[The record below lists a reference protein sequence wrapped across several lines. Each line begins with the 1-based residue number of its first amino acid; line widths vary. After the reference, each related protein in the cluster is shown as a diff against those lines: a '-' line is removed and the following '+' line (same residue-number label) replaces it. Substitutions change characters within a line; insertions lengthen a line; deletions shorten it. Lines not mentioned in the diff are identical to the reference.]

1 MLTSHL
7 DHDGPASLRHTAG
20 AACACTHGCGCDGS
34 EQGCLCPAPRATKA
48 TRSTRAARHTGTGQR
63 RRWAGIAA
71 AAAAIGAMTA
81 LSACAFTG
89 KRVPPGL
96 DVAAVRLSENAA
108 YRVSYASQP
117 APVPINQLHRWTLHV
132 ATADGRPV
140 TDAQIKVDG
149 DMPQHGHGL
158 PTRPRV
164 TANLGNGDYQ
174 VDGIRFQMGGWWVM
188 EFTIDA
194 RGRRDVAK
202 FNLMLQP

>member
-1 MLTSHL
+1 MPTSHL
-7 DHDGPASLRHTAG
+7 DHAVPTSMRHTAG
-20 AACACTHGCGCDGS
+20 AACACSHGCGCDGG
-34 EQGCLCPAPRATKA
+34 EQGCLCPAPRATR
-48 TRSTRAARHTGTGQR
+48 TTRATRHTGTAQR

-96 DVAAVRLSENAA
+96 DVAAVRTSENAA

-132 ATADGRPV
+132 ETADGRPV

-194 RGRRDVAK
+194 GGRRDVAK

>member
-1 MLTSHL
+1 MRTSHL
-7 DHDGPASLRHTAG
+7 DHDVSASLRQ
-20 AACACTHGCGCDGS
+20 AAAPACDCTHRCGCDGGD
-34 EQGCLCPAPRATKA
+34 QGCLCAAPAATQA
-48 TRSTRAARHTGTGQR
+48 VRSTGSR

-71 AAAAIGAMTA
+71 AAAAIGGMTA

-89 KRVPPGL
+89 RSVPPGL
-96 DVAAVRLSENAA
+96 DYAATRTSENAA

-117 APVPINQLHRWTLHV
+117 APVPINKLHRWTLHV
-132 ATADGRPV
+132 ETADGRPV

-164 TANLGNGDYQ
+164 TANLGHGDYQ

-194 RGRRDVAK
+194 GGRRDVAR
-202 FNLMLQP
+202 FNLMLNQ